1 MGAVVG
7 TAASEWR
14 RFWPVPLAGAC
25 GYATAVIHTYTL
37 GSFLLPLQQEF
48 GWSRAFASIG
58 MIVSGMTGATLSIPI
73 GMLIDRL
80 GPRVVGLIGAVLMAM
95 AFALFGT
102 ATGGTLNWLLL
113 WAFFAFAN
121 LWVQATVWVS
131 AVASRFEVS
140 RGLALAVTM
149 SGGSIGATVFPVF
162 STAMIEAFGWR
173 MAYPVIAGLWLML
186 VFPLMFLWFRG
197 AQDEGRKERTAA
209 HQAADDL
216 PGLSVAEGL
225 RTSAFYKLLL
235 ACCLFTLTVVG
246 TVIHFVPILRDR
258 GADPL
263 VAATIAGLVGIT
275 SIGGRLGTGF
285 LLDRLPARIVGAI
298 VLTLP
303 ILGWALLLLNGADRL
318 TQSAA
323 AMILGFSL
331 GAEVDVIAYL
341 MSRHLGLKRAG
352 VFIGGMVS
360 ALSLG
365 SAFGPYVAA
374 AIHDAYA
381 SYSPFLALSM
391 VCAAVSGLAVAT
403 LGRPRFP
410 VQRHVE
416 LAGER

>member
-1 MGAVVG
+1 MVVVG

-14 RFWPVPLAGAC
+14 RFWPVPLAGAF

-37 GSFLLPLQQEF
+37 GSFLLPLQHEF
-48 GWSRAFASIG
+48 GWTRSFTSIG

-113 WAFFAFAN
+113 WAFFAFSN

-149 SGGSIGATVFPVF
+149 SGGSVGATIFPII
-162 STAMIEAFGWR
+162 STALIQAFGWR
-173 MAYPVIAGLWLML
+173 AAYPVMAGLWLML
-186 VFPLMFLWFRG
+186 AFPVLFLCFRG
-197 AQDEGRKERTAA
+197 AQDEGRMQRTAA
-209 HQAADDL
+209 LQATSDL
-216 PGLSVAEGL
+216 PGLTVAEGL

-258 GADPL
+258 GADPM
-263 VAATIAGLVGIT
+263 VAAGIAGLVGIT

-285 LLDRLPARIVGAI
+285 LLDRLPARVVGAV

-303 ILGWALLLLNGADRL
+303 SIGWALLLLNGGDRL

-323 AMILGFSL
+323 SMILGFSL

-360 ALSLG
+360 ALALG
-365 SAFGPYVAA
+365 SAFGPYAA
-374 AIHDAYA
+374 AAFRDAYG
-381 SYSPFLALSM
+381 SYAPFLALSIG
-391 VCAAVSGLAVAT
+391 CAAVSGIAVAT

-410 VQRHVE
+410 VRVS
-416 LAGER
+416 G

>member
-1 MGAVVG
+1 MAVRG
-7 TAASEWR
+7 TAAFEWR
-14 RFWPVPLAGAC
+14 RYWPVPLAGAF

-48 GWSRAFASIG
+48 GWTRAFASIG

-80 GPRVVGLIGAVLMAM
+80 GPRMVGLIGAVLMAM

-140 RGLALAVTM
+140 RGVALAVTM
-149 SGGSIGATVFPVF
+149 SGGSVGAAVFPIF
-162 STAMIEAFGWR
+162 SATLIQAFGWR
-173 MAYPVIAGLWLML
+173 AAYPVMAGLWLML
-186 VFPLMFLWFRG
+186 AFPVLFFCFRG
-197 AQDEGRKERTAA
+197 AQDGGRKQRASA
-209 HQAADDL
+209 RQAADEL

-225 RTSAFYKLLL
+225 RSPAFYKLLL
-235 ACCLFTLTVVG
+235 ACFLFTLTVVG
-246 TVIHFVPILRDR
+246 TVIQFVPILRDR
-258 GADPL
+258 GADPM
-263 VAATIAGLVGIT
+263 VAAGIAGLVGIT

-285 LLDRLPARIVGAI
+285 LLDRLPARIVGAV

-303 ILGWALLLLNGADRL
+303 IIGWGLLLLNGADRL
-318 TQSAA
+318 TQTAA
-323 AMILGFSL
+323 SMILGFSL

-360 ALSLG
+360 ALALG
-365 SAFGPYVAA
+365 SGFGQFAA
-374 AIHDAYA
+374 AAFYDAYGTYA
-381 SYSPFLALSM
+381 PFLALSIG
-391 VCAAVSGLAVAT
+391 CAAVSGLAVGT

-410 VQRHVE
+410 VRTS
-416 LAGER
+416 G